1 MPSKVHTT
9 GNNCELLDCI
19 RRVRLSSDGRF
30 RNFHHILLCIWKKLG
45 LQWHPFALKT
55 TTKKQ
60 NKCKEPKRLCGC
72 FYGEAGAGKELVE
85 KANVIRWTWCGT
97 YVARFW
103 CTGLFSVEQF
113 SSCSFPFPNISH
125 LPFLTF
131 ASFLLPCA
139 FFLKI
144 ISFLYFFKIIH
155 LFSYWLCWVFIAVQ
169 AFV

>member
-55 TTKKQ
+55 TAKKQ

-72 FYGEAGAGKELVE
+72 FYGEAGAGKELFE
-85 KANVIRWTWCGT
+85 KVNLIRWTWCGT
-97 YVARFW
+97 HVARFW
-103 CTGLFSVEQF
+103 CVGLFSVEHF

-125 LPFLTF
+125 LLFLP
-131 ASFLLPCA
+131 LLHSCFPVL
-139 FFLKI
+139 FF
-144 ISFLYFFKIIH
+144 FFFFNNFFP
-155 LFSYWLCWVFIAVQ
+155 LFF
-169 AFV
+169 